1 MLILYNFV
9 NSDKIIHIVVIL
21 SYVLTQIRIKFMII
35 AIKIRRENNMKEKR
49 KKIFSV
55 IKTVL
60 IVILSLIIAT
70 ESVVLIGVI
79 IFKSRPE
86 ASSPAAPAVELT
98 LDTSGIAGEVS
109 TVVSGITDKLGANGL
124 SADMISGL
132 VKDVVYSDAIVN
144 TIMSMAYPLLFH
156 TLTELGM
163 MDFAENIDLYP
174 TGTSYA
180 KKIEGSSYTC
190 IDKDGARK
198 PLTEVLNNTGT
209 DWSYMDTSVSWTDD
223 DGSYKTTTLWNT
235 IKWGVTDKETFYK
248 AMDDMS
254 EGLRGLLEITIQGKS
269 RTVNINV
276 VEFLLNTD
284 ALPIDLDAAVIYN
297 SSDKC
302 GYEGCLIPL
311 FNTLGLTEGE
321 YPSKDEVCA
330 YTEISDI
337 WKAILEPVLLA
348 VEKAAADPVNSLTS
362 MLINFA
368 VAIENGSLTEG
379 MRTLRMDGDFHE
391 LATAVMGF
399 QDGEIYNLGN
409 GLIDIIGDMGLD
421 ISGSFNNLLDG
432 LLRAITKQ
440 SDADMPDMDV
450 SRLISYGTPVTLSN
464 GSVHYTADSQKTIDF
479 LIEYIVNEK
488 IIQSIIDLTPLK
500 GTEEENIII
509 SSIGNSKA
517 DLTAIAK
524 TLVGVLLDKLEEL
537 TA

>member
-1 MLILYNFV
+1 
-9 NSDKIIHIVVIL
+9 
-21 SYVLTQIRIKFMII
+21 
-35 AIKIRRENNMKEKR
+35 MKEKR
-49 KKIFSV
+49 KKVFSV

-60 IVILSLIIAT
+60 IIVLSLIIAT
-70 ESVVLIGVI
+70 ESIALVGVL

-86 ASSPAAPAVELT
+86 ASSPVAPPVELT
-98 LDTSGIAGEVS
+98 LDTSGIASEIS
-109 TVVSGITDKLGANGL
+109 TAVSGITESLGESGL
-124 SADMISGL
+124 TTDAISGL
-132 VKDVVYSDAIVN
+132 VKDVVYSDTIVN
-144 TIMSMAYPLLFH
+144 TIMSMAYPLLFQ

-198 PLTEVLNNTGT
+198 PLTDVLNNVGS
-209 DWSYMDTSVSWTDD
+209 DWSYMDTVVSWTDD
-223 DGSYKTTTLWNT
+223 DGSYKSTTLWNT
-235 IKWGVTDKETFYK
+235 IKWGVSDKDSFYR

-254 EGLRGLLEITIQGKS
+254 EGLRGLLEITIQGKE

-302 GYEGCLIPL
+302 GYEGCLITL
-311 FNTLGLTEGE
+311 FNALGLTEGE

-348 VEKAAADPVNSLTS
+348 VEKAAADPVNGLTS

-368 VAIENGSLTEG
+368 VIIENGQLTEG
-379 MRTLRMDGDFHE
+379 MKTLRMDGDFHD

-399 QDGEIYNLGN
+399 EDGEIYNLGN

-450 SRLISYGTPVTLSN
+450 SLLISLGSSSTLSN
-464 GSVHYTADSQKTIDF
+464 GNVHYTADSQKTIDF

-488 IIQSIIDLTPLK
+488 IIQSVIDLTPLK
-500 GTEEENIII
+500 GTQEANVII

-524 TLVGVLLDKLEEL
+524 TLVSILLDELAKL